1 MPNDLQNI
9 SNSTTVVEFIQK
21 TNQILN
27 QEELIKGDLSK
38 REIDFILNK
47 LKDATYKGLEFEL
60 FYTVWVKLTRLRK
73 KG

>member
-1 MPNDLQNI
+1 MFTSKN
-9 SNSTTVVEFIQK
+9 FIDKSKIQKEEK